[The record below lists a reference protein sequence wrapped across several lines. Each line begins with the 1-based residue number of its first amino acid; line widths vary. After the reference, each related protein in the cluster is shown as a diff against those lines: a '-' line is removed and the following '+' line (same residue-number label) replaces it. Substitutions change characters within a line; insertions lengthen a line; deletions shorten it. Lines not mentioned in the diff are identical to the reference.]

1 MVLWQRRGDGRA
13 GGRRSL
19 GGKEKKKGRCD
30 GAGGVVGLGRE
41 AGVDGTTP
49 RAVGWWLDLSA
60 AATIC
65 SYDGIAA
72 ALCYS

>member
-1 MVLWQRRGDGRA
+1 MEVPERA
-13 GGRRSL
+13 ESWASGG
-19 GGKEKKKGRCD
+19 
-30 GAGGVVGLGRE
+30 E

-49 RAVGWWLDLSA
+49 RAVGWLDLSA
-60 AATIC
+60 PATIC